1 MEGTMKVA
9 IMTGKKKMEWC
20 EREIPQPGPGELR
33 IKLEY
38 VGVCG
43 SWPFPVRRTGC
54 SQSTVPMLPA

>member
-9 IMTGKKKMEWC
+9 VMTGKKKMEWC

-54 SQSTVPMLPA
+54 S